1 MNKGSFKPESTVEEN
16 IRCSYRA
23 DTPDCDRKSDV
34 YDRVTD
40 NGHRLKLAEK
50 FVSALVISQVL
61 DPTVMTMLSELA
73 KSRPQSAVH
82 WLMYFL
88 SFIEVAKADRE
99 KDKKEGFISQ
109 LSTVKRKFYSTPHS
123 TQVGSY
129 EPNLFPS
136 NWLVELM
143 LSKNWMIEQGTS
155 ILEEHTYRLKGQTSN
170 ARRHYR
176 ARFLDRSHS
185 VSAKTKTLFEP
196 TLKKHRTTKVE

>member
-1 MNKGSFKPESTVEEN
+1 MNKGSFKPESTVEVN

-61 DPTVMTMLSELA
+61 DPTVMTMLSGLA
-73 KSRPQSAVH
+73 KSRPQSAIH

-109 LSTVKRKFYSTPHS
+109 FTTAKKKFYSHR
-123 TQVGSY
+123 VGSY
-129 EPNLFPS
+129 EPSLFPS
-136 NWLVELM
+136 NWLVELLM
-143 LSKNWMIEQGTS
+143 SKNWMIEQGTS
-155 ILEEHTYRLKGQTSN
+155 ILEEHTCRLKGLGSDS
-170 ARRHYR
+170 RRSYR
-176 ARFLDRSHS
+176 ARFLDRPYPVHIK
-185 VSAKTKTLFEP
+185 ARTLFEP
-196 TLKKHRTTKVE
+196 TIKRYCTTEVE